1 MASLIET
8 LIDAL
13 NNECNEY
20 EKLLEL
26 SMKKTGVIV
35 GNNIEALQKIMDE
48 ETVVLD
54 RLAVVDKERQVATK
68 DIANVLNMD
77 VTTLTLTKLI
87 DAFSKRPVEQKAL
100 ASAHDR
106 LQTVTSSLRS
116 INERNGELIKSSLE
130 MVGFELNLL
139 SASKTA
145 PQTAN
150 YSKGNYTGAEL
161 GVTRSGFDAKQ

>member
-8 LIDAL
+8 LIDTL
-13 NNECNEY
+13 NRECNEY
-20 EKLLEL
+20 ENLLEL
-26 SMKKTGVIV
+26 SRKKTSIIV
-35 GNNIEALQKIMDE
+35 GNNIEALQKIMDDE
-48 ETVVLD
+48 NVVLD
-54 RLAVVDKERQVATK
+54 RLANVDKERQVATK

-87 DAFSKRPVEQKAL
+87 DAFSKRPVERKAL
-100 ASAHDR
+100 AEAHDN
-106 LQTVTSSLRS
+106 LQRVTRSLQQV
-116 INERNGELIKSSLE
+116 NERNGELIRSSLE

-139 SASKTA
+139 SASKAA